1 MSIRLLPR
9 PTPAR
14 AAAILREI
22 FGGIHGPLVLRLW
35 DGTEVRLSRDD
46 EPLCTVGLK
55 SPEIFLHLIRHPSP
69 YFFAEAYVEGRIDLD
84 GDLFSVM
91 PVANQL
97 EDLRV
102 PLLKKLRLL
111 LSVWRS

>member
-35 DGTEVRLSRDD
+35 DGTEVPLSRD
-46 EPLCTVGLK
+46 EPLCTVSVK
-55 SPEIFLHLIRHPSP
+55 SPEILLHLMRHPSP
-69 YFFAEAYVEGRIDLD
+69 YFFAEAYVEGTIDLD
-84 GDLFSVM
+84 GDLFCVM

-97 EDLRV
+97 EDLKVSR
-102 PLLKKLRLL
+102 LKKLRLL
-111 LSVWRS
+111 LSLWRS